1 MGDTNR
7 LSYDGSDRFELRIGQ
22 ELHTLGE
29 HIAAAFGGNCVAV
42 VLGGGY
48 GRGEGACVVIDGT
61 EYPYNDFDL
70 FVVTKRS
77 MHIPD
82 STQTLRHTYEQRLNV
97 EVDIG
102 KPIPLHAVQRLPH
115 TLMWQD
121 LFDAHKVIFG
131 DPDVLLSRKP
141 SYMDEPLPA
150 VEAIRLLLNRGAG
163 LLQAI
168 ISSYR
173 MQQDA
178 QQSPPDADFIRRNY
192 QKCALALGDALLIVN
207 GVYRP
212 PLALR
217 LEAVGHLTRNL
228 TLPQTDQIVES
239 YRVAAEF
246 KIHPGKEEIQP
257 NLSTLHHMAQYW
269 QQIFI
274 HTEEVRTQSR
284 WMTMKSYAQDRF
296 IREVQQHGPLLN
308 GRNLVK
314 QWRLGRLSWRYP
326 REELYGKLG
335 MLLHEILPDD
345 AAWQASATEFFRVW
359 NTCN

>member
-1 MGDTNR
+1 MSDAHR
-7 LSYDGSDRFELRIGQ
+7 FSYDGSDRFELKIKQ
-22 ELHTLGE
+22 ELYTLGE
-29 HIAAAFGGNCVAV
+29 HIATAFGGDCMAV

-48 GRGEGACVVIDGT
+48 GRGEGACVVIDGA

-70 FVVTKRS
+70 FVITKRA
-77 MHIPD
+77 MRLPD
-82 STQTLRHTYEQRLNV
+82 SIQALRDRYQQRLNV

-121 LFDAHKVIFG
+121 LFDGHRVLYG
-131 DPDVLLSRKP
+131 DRRILIARKP
-141 SYMDEPLPA
+141 SYLDDPLPP
-150 VEAIRLLLNRGAG
+150 VEATRLLLNRGSG

-178 QQSPPDADFIRRNY
+178 QQRPPDADFIRRNH
-192 QKCALALGDALLIVN
+192 QKCALALGDALLIVH
-207 GVYRP
+207 GLYRP
-212 PLALR
+212 PLSLR
-217 LEAVGHLTRNL
+217 LEAIENVARDL
-228 TLPQTDQIVES
+228 TLPQTDQIVEA
-239 YRVAAEF
+239 YRAAAEF
-246 KIHPGKEEIQP
+246 KLHPDGEQTQP

-269 QQIFI
+269 QQVFI

-284 WMTMKSYAQDRF
+284 WMTMESYAQDRF
-296 IREVQQHGPLLN
+296 IREAQQHGPLLI
-308 GRNLVK
+308 GRNLAR

-326 REELYGKLG
+326 RESLYGRLG
-335 MLLHEILPDD
+335 MLLHEILPGD